1 MYIIRDLSIEKIY
14 QPETREGS
22 KPLTVNSCSKSLA
35 GLLEDDGFVFLWFV
49 GDKNDGLRWFGFF
62 KFFILINQTELK
74 LIGFNLIFIFN
85 LKN

>member
-1 MYIIRDLSIEKIY
+1 VYIIRDLSIEKIY

-49 GDKNDGLRWFGFF
+49 GDKNDGLR
-62 KFFILINQTELK
+62 
-74 LIGFNLIFIFN
+74 
-85 LKN
+85 

>member
-22 KPLTVNSCSKSLA
+22 HLA